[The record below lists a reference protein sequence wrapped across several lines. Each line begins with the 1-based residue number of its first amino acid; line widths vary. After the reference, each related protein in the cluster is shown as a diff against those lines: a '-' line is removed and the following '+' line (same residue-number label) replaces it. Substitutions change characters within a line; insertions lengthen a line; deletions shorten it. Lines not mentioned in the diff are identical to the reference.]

1 MNRGKL
7 YSLVILALAAMFDW
21 FFQFTKHSPDLRA
34 IIPFGED
41 PYDAIGS
48 YCMIVSTLLATL
60 CLLRALYAH
69 TGISSLLQNTIF
81 LARTQLAV
89 ALGILITVGTDAI
102 AMARH
107 VSQWT
112 GSHASREL
120 LALVAG
126 IGIVALVVLLLV
138 PRPMFVN
145 SAPLRGR
152 ASQRAAIAIAVS
164 IAVLALFPEDLIQ
177 SIPLHFLAIVMGDVI
192 VAANQAALLVVL
204 LPFDI
209 AKFRR
214 DEIELQSHSKQWAF
228 WSTAALLGAL
238 IGAAALAA
246 ELREGAINR
255 LGLVALVYT
264 AAGTSTLMVSFFF
277 LRRPLGLSASSMH
290 G

>member
-1 MNRGKL
+1 
-7 YSLVILALAAMFDW
+7 
-21 FFQFTKHSPDLRA
+21 
-34 IIPFGED
+34 
-41 PYDAIGS
+41 
-48 YCMIVSTLLATL
+48 
-60 CLLRALYAH
+60 
-69 TGISSLLQNTIF
+69 LLQNTIF